1 MSTQLD
7 EVVKLATGTLVEIEI
22 WQGVLKESGIESKV
36 VGTDLT
42 AGLGSAFLTAVELWV
57 AQADAEAAAAAIRAA
72 EQRKGQPDKSQVP
85 RGPVADE
92 KMPDQPAPN
101 APHKRPTNY

>member
-7 EVVKLATGTLVEIEI
+7 EIVKLATGTLVEIEI

-42 AGLGSAFLTAVELWV
+42 AGVGSAFLTAVELWV
-57 AQADAEAAAAAIRAA
+57 TQPNAEAAAAAIREA
-72 EQRKGQPDKSQVP
+72 EARKGQPEKSPVP
-85 RGPVADE
+85 HGRIADE
-92 KMPDQPAPN
+92 KMPNQPGAH
-101 APHKRPTNY
+101 APHNRPNNY